1 MLTTLTR
8 PLVRAVERFLPGSL
22 FFAIALTV
30 VVAALAL
37 GLTDAGPLQIV
48 TEWGDGLTG
57 LLEFMTQMCLVLLL
71 GHTLAH
77 TRPVRKALD
86 RLAAVPRSA
95 PMAYVFVAVCTSVA
109 ALISWGLGLVVAA
122 LLSIEVA
129 RAARERGIRV
139 HYPLLVAAGYSGF
152 AVWHMGYSGSAPLT
166 AATPGSFVERQIGF
180 TIPIGQTMFAWWNL
194 LGIVVAIVVIAA
206 TVWGLRPREA
216 DPVVELPEGAH
227 LAEEDDAEI
236 AHDGTP
242 ADRVDS
248 NRGVTLLLG
257 IFLLVYLVVY
267 FADAGFALTLDI
279 VNWTFLC
286 LILLLVGSPK
296 ELAGLVANA
305 ARNVGEI
312 LLQFPL
318 YAGIL
323 GIMTGTGLVAVF
335 SDFFVSISTQS
346 TLGLWAFLAGGLIN
360 IFVPSGGGQ
369 FAVQAPIFLSAAEQL
384 GVDPGIV
391 VMGIAYGDQWTN
403 LIQPFWAL
411 PLLAIANLRVR
422 DVMGYTSVTLITS
435 GLVFGATMLL
445 AGFTS

>member
-95 PMAYVFVAVCTSVA
+95 PMAYVFVAVCTSLA

-129 RAARERGIRV
+129 RVARERGLRV

-180 TIPIGQTMFAWWNL
+180 TIPGAFANFIAVDEKFCWK
-194 LGIVVAIVVIAA
+194 IDAI
-206 TVWGLRPREA
+206 
-216 DPVVELPEGAH
+216 
-227 LAEEDDAEI
+227 AERFGSEEMAY
-236 AHDGTP
+236 AVG
-242 ADRVDS
+242 
-248 NRGVTLLLG
+248 
-257 IFLLVYLVVY
+257 
-267 FADAGFALTLDI
+267 ALTEPS
-279 VNWTFLC
+279 C
-286 LILLLVGSPK
+286 
-296 ELAGLVANA
+296 VAYNA
-305 ARNVGEI
+305 MFTR
-312 LLQFPL
+312 
-318 YAGIL
+318 
-323 GIMTGTGLVAVF
+323 
-335 SDFFVSISTQS
+335 
-346 TLGLWAFLAGGLIN
+346 AGG
-360 IFVPSGGGQ
+360 FK
-369 FAVQAPIFLSAAEQL
+369 
-384 GVDPGIV
+384 PGHYV
-391 VMGIAYGDQWTN
+391 N
-403 LIQPFWAL
+403 
-411 PLLAIANLRVR
+411 
-422 DVMGYTSVTLITS
+422 
-435 GLVFGATMLL
+435 VFGAGPIGL
-445 AGFTS
+445 AAIGLAKAAGAGMIAAFEISPQRRELAKAVGADFVYDPREVVTSEVLNELSRGEGFDFHFEAAGVPEIAIPEMEKALAINAKIVQVGRAAQRVPMYLESFQVRRSQAFGAQGHSGHENFPNVIRLVASGRLDLSPIITAHYNLEDTVKAIAKSTQRTDGKIMVHPN